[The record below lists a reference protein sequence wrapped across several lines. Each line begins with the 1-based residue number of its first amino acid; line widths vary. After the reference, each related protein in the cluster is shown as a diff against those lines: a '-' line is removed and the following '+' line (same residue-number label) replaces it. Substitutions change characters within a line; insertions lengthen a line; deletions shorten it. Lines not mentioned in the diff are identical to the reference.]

1 MVRPRLYFAFHFP
14 SSALLVFV
22 RRIPL
27 PQSARGL
34 AQSMTL
40 RAVRKSLTNASRFGV
55 RRPSAAF
62 HPPQGLAGVPV
73 RVKES
78 CRAGKTES
86 KTSRVSQKGAMEN
99 LQPVLILSCW
109 FISQ

>member
-1 MVRPRLYFAFHFP
+1 MVRPRLYFAFPFP
-14 SSALLVFV
+14 SSALLDFV
-22 RRIPL
+22 RRIPQ

-40 RAVRKSLTNASRFGV
+40 RAVRKSPTNASRFGV

-62 HPPQGLAGVPV
+62 HPAQGLAAAPV

-78 CRAGKTES
+78 CRFERRKV
-86 KTSRVSQKGAMEN
+86 KPVVSQK
-99 LQPVLILSCW
+99 
-109 FISQ
+109 